1 MDLFERLEIK
11 DWLDLNAKLQKKK
24 NTLRKLLKEK
34 GVLKKDKK
42 NKFDDYYYF
51 SEAGYKEL
59 FTELLSSS
67 GLELTSNEQ
76 SYTEFETTSEKM
88 PNGRKVV
95 FEFRLTDIDTGFFE
109 TSNITGEA
117 MDKGDKAG
125 YKADTGA
132 IKYYL
137 ANTFLVATGD
147 DPETESPEGKRK
159 PAKDN
164 GTTLATANQVA
175 MIKKLYDE
183 ANIQAMLSYYKVGK
197 LEDLTVK
204 QASVAIANK
213 RKKEETPSE

>member
-1 MDLFERLEIK
+1 MELFERLEIK
-11 DWLDLNAKLQKKK
+11 DWLELNAKLQKKK

-42 NKFDDYYYF
+42 NDFDKYSYF

-109 TSNITGEA
+109 TSYITGEA

-147 DPETESPEGKRK
+147 DPETESPEGKKK

-183 ANIQAMLSYYKVGK
+183 ANIQAMLNYYKVGK

-213 RKKEETPSE
+213 RKKEENPVE

>member
-1 MDLFERLEIK
+1 MELFERLEIK

-24 NTLRKLLKEK
+24 NALRKLLKEK

-42 NKFDDYYYF
+42 NDFDKYSYF

-59 FTELLSSS
+59 FTELLSNS

-109 TSNITGEA
+109 TSYITGEA

-147 DPETESPEGKRK
+147 DPETESPEGKKK

-175 MIKKLYDE
+175 TIKKLYDE
-183 ANIQAMLSYYKVGK
+183 VNIQAMLNYYKVGK

-213 RKKEETPSE
+213 RKKEENPVE